1 MRNVQK
7 SMPALVLMA
16 AIVLLAG
23 LAWIE
28 QREDGAGAGAGA
40 GALRLIDAAAEA
52 AADAP
57 ADAYM
62 PGLFK

>member
-1 MRNVQK
+1 MRNMQK
-7 SMPALVLMA
+7 SMPVLVLIGA
-16 AIVLLAG
+16 AVTLVG

-28 QREDGAGAGAGA
+28 HRDAGPGAAA

>member
-1 MRNVQK
+1 MRNMQK
-7 SMPALVLMA
+7 SMPVLVLIGAALALVG
-16 AIVLLAG
+16 LL
-23 LAWIE
+23 WIE
-28 QREDGAGAGAGA
+28 QQGENAGPGT